1 MKTSFFISVT
11 TPAQVYSQNRLSL
24 LDRLYRH
31 PSSLATQTT
40 FLPFTAYKH
49 TRCPSRA
56 GRPKPHWVESCLV
69 GASQRLDRL
78 ISDEPPPHSHMGD
91 FFYSIPTAPQIREV
105 HSSHGLFGWKPFYAA
120 KFPQLPDKD
129 FLGPGLR
136 RKHAA
141 HPISASERSVQTGPS
156 LDPALATKVDLV
168 QVVVRHC
175 QMSKQELA
183 PHCATKL
190 IVPVLTCIYA

>member
-1 MKTSFFISVT
+1 MKISFFISVT

-69 GASQRLDRL
+69 GASQRLDHL

-105 HSSHGLFGWKPFYAA
+105 HSSHGLFWMETILCRKVSAA
-120 KFPQLPDKD
+120 ARQRLSWT
-129 FLGPGLR
+129 GLR

-141 HPISASERSVQTGPS
+141 HLISASERSVQT
-156 LDPALATKVDLV
+156 DLAWTLRL
-168 QVVVRHC
+168 Q
-175 QMSKQELA
+175 Q
-183 PHCATKL
+183 KL
-190 IVPVLTCIYA
+190 I